1 MEVTSNLIPAES
13 RQKEVKNKR
22 RLNVHTK
29 IIGCLLQAENTKNKC
44 QGAFEKKYGT
54 DSIISLYFLMDKL
67 FVTSKSLA
75 LNITML
81 G

>member
-1 MEVTSNLIPAES
+1 MEVTSNLLPAES
-13 RQKEVKNKR
+13 RQKEFKNKR
-22 RLNVHTK
+22 RL
-29 IIGCLLQAENTKNKC
+29 IGCLLQAENTKNKC
-44 QGAFEKKYGT
+44 QGAFERKYGI